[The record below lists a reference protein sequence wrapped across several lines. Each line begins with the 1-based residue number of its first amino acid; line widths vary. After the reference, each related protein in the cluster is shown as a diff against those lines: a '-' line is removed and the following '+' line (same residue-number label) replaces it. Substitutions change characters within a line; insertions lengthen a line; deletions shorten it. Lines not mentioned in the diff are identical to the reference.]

1 MKNPATNQILSL
13 IEKAEDKK
21 RRIKDSIN
29 QTERQKDIEKS
40 KLYKD
45 EMKITNAINDENQ
58 DSVMHIKKI
67 ADEKSTVFELEH
79 RVAEL
84 RKKYADV
91 DKKISYMNHWTGQSE
106 YEDKSKQKQALAEAS
121 KIYGSL

>member
-91 DKKISYMNHWTGQSE
+91 YKKISYMNHWTGQSE